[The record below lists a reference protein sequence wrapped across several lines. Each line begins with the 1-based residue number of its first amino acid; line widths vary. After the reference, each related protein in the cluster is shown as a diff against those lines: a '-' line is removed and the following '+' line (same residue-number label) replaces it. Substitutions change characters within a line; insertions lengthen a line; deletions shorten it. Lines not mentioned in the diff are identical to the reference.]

1 MQTSLWILFNTQ
13 RFYQQLS
20 YLIIWY
26 LIILTADQGQE
37 NKENERGIFLKKKYY
52 PV

>member
-1 MQTSLWILFNTQ
+1 MQTSLWILFNTL

-26 LIILTADQGQE
+26 VIILTADQGQE
-37 NKENERGIFLKKKYY
+37 HKENEPGIFFEKKYY
-52 PV
+52 PI